1 MKKLILTL
9 LFLSELFSFEYNLK
23 SGWNLIGSLKDLNLS
38 TSSENIKMFW
48 SYNSETKN
56 WEYFSKN
63 IKNQNYSNLTTL
75 KTGQGFWIYVTK
87 DLKLNKNLQSWY
99 QPNIST
105 TWQWQLTG
113 DLNLSYDVDIYD
125 IDLFDTPKETI
136 AELHNA
142 NRKVICYFSAG
153 SYENWR
159 PDKNQ
164 FPESA
169 IGNILDGWED
179 EKWLDIRNSTVREIM
194 KSRLNLAVEKGCDGV
209 EADNVDGFANNSGF
223 DLTFEN
229 QLDFNIFL
237 ANEAHKRN
245 LSIGLKNDL
254 EQINQLVE
262 YFDFAINEQC
272 NQYSECDLLLPFI
285 QAGKPVFNAEY
296 NLSSQEEICKNAKN
310 MQFQTLILPL
320 NLDGSFRIECN

>member
-1 MKKLILTL
+1 MKKSILTL

-23 SGWNLIGSLKDLNLS
+23 SGWNLIGSLKDVNLS

-48 SYNSETKN
+48 GYNSETKS
-56 WEYFSKN
+56 WEYFSKDL
-63 IKNQNYSNLTTL
+63 KNKNYPNLTTL

-87 DLKLNKNLQSWY
+87 DLKLNENFQSWY

-136 AELHNA
+136 TELHNA

-169 IGNILDGWED
+169 IGNTLDGWED
-179 EKWLDIRNSTVREIM
+179 EKWLDIRDSTVREIM
-194 KSRLNLAVEKGCDGV
+194 KSRLDLAVEKGCDGV

-223 DLTFEN
+223 DLTPED

-296 NLSSQEEICKNAKN
+296 NLSSQEEFCENSKNL
-310 MQFQTLILPL
+310 QFQTLILPL
-320 NLDGSFRIECN
+320 DLDGSFRIECN

>member
-38 TSSENIKMFW
+38 TSSANIKMFW
-48 SYNSETKN
+48 GYNSETKN

-63 IKNQNYSNLTTL
+63 IKNQNYPNLTIL
-75 KTGQGFWIYVTK
+75 KTGQGFWIYVIK

-159 PDKNQ
+159 PDKNK
-164 FPESA
+164 FPK
-169 IGNILDGWED
+169 LCPF
-179 EKWLDIRNSTVREIM
+179 
-194 KSRLNLAVEKGCDGV
+194 KSP
-209 EADNVDGFANNSGF
+209 FS
-223 DLTFEN
+223 
-229 QLDFNIFL
+229 
-237 ANEAHKRN
+237 KR
-245 LSIGLKNDL
+245 
-254 EQINQLVE
+254 
-262 YFDFAINEQC
+262 
-272 NQYSECDLLLPFI
+272 
-285 QAGKPVFNAEY
+285 
-296 NLSSQEEICKNAKN
+296 
-310 MQFQTLILPL
+310 
-320 NLDGSFRIECN
+320 

>member
-1 MKKLILTL
+1 MKKSILTL

-23 SGWNLIGSLKDLNLS
+23 SGWNLIGSLKDVNLS

-48 SYNSETKN
+48 GYNSETKS
-56 WEYFSKN
+56 WEYFSKDF
-63 IKNQNYSNLTTL
+63 QSDNYPNLTTL

-87 DLKLNKNLQSWY
+87 ALKLNENFQSWY

-169 IGNILDGWED
+169 IGNTLDGWED
-179 EKWLDIRNSTVREIM
+179 EKWLDIRDSTVREIM
-194 KSRLNLAVEKGCDGV
+194 KSRLDLAVEKGCDGV
-209 EADNVDGFANNSGF
+209 EPDNVDGFANNSGF

-296 NLSSQEEICKNAKN
+296 NLSSQEEFCENSKNL
-310 MQFQTLILPL
+310 QFQTLILPL
-320 NLDGSFRIECN
+320 DLDDSFRIKCD

>member
-48 SYNSETKN
+48 SYNSETKS

-136 AELHNA
+136 TELHNA

-169 IGNILDGWED
+169 IGNTLDGWED
-179 EKWLDIRNSTVREIM
+179 EKWLDIRNSTIREIM
-194 KSRLNLAVEKGCDGV
+194 KSRLDLAVEKGCDGV

-223 DLTFEN
+223 DLPFE
-229 QLDFNIFL
+229 
-237 ANEAHKRN
+237 EA
-245 LSIGLKNDL
+245 
-254 EQINQLVE
+254 
-262 YFDFAINEQC
+262 
-272 NQYSECDLLLPFI
+272 
-285 QAGKPVFNAEY
+285 
-296 NLSSQEEICKNAKN
+296 
-310 MQFQTLILPL
+310 
-320 NLDGSFRIECN
+320 

>member
-169 IGNILDGWED
+169 IGNTLDGWED
-179 EKWLDIRNSTVREIM
+179 EKWLDIRDSTVREIM
-194 KSRLNLAVEKGCDGV
+194 KSRLDLAVEKGCDGV

-223 DLTFEN
+223 DLTFED

-296 NLSSQEEICKNAKN
+296 NLSSQEKFCKNSKN
-310 MQFQTLILPL
+310 LQFQTLILPL
-320 NLDGSFRIECN
+320 DLDDSFRIKCD